1 MTDDPR
7 RTLRVSGLVQSHL
20 TTALAREL
28 ADPELSTLVVTHVDV
43 SKDLSIATARVRRLS
58 VVDGPEMRKSVLRRL
73 KRAVPRLR
81 RALGPALKLRR
92 VPDLRFIYD
101 DGQDAHD
108 RVGELLREIEEER
121 GQGGEGESK

>member
-1 MTDDPR
+1 
-7 RTLRVSGLVQSHL
+7 RTLRVAGLVQTHL

-28 ADPELSTLVVTHVDV
+28 GDPELSTLVVTHVDV

-58 VVDGPEMRKSVLRRL
+58 IEDGPEARKAVIARL

-101 DGQDAHD
+101 TGQDAHD
-108 RVGELLREIEEER
+108 RVDALLAEIERER
-121 GQGGEGESK
+121 DSGKS

>member
-1 MTDDPR
+1 MSEDAR
-7 RTLRVSGLVQSHL
+7 RTLRVAGLVQSHL

-58 VVDGPEMRKSVLRRL
+58 IEDGPEARKSVLARL
-73 KRAVPRLR
+73 RRAVPRLR

-92 VPDLRFIYD
+92 VPDLRFVYD
-101 DGQDAHD
+101 TGEDARG
-108 RVGELLREIEEER
+108 RVDALLAEIEREKR
-121 GQGGEGESK
+121 GE

>member
-1 MTDDPR
+1 MSEDAR
-7 RTLRVSGLVQSHL
+7 RTLRVAGLVQSHL

-58 VVDGPEMRKSVLRRL
+58 IEDGPEARKSVLSRL
-73 KRAVPRLR
+73 RRAVPRLR

-92 VPDLRFIYD
+92 VPELRFVYD
-101 DGQDAHD
+101 TGEDARG
-108 RVGELLREIEEER
+108 RVDALLAEIEREKR
-121 GQGGEGESK
+121 GE

>member
-1 MTDDPR
+1 MTEDPR
-7 RTLRVSGLVQSHL
+7 RTLRVAGLVQSHL

-28 ADPELSTLVVTHVDV
+28 GDPELSTLVVTHVDV
-43 SKDLSIATARVRRLS
+43 SKDLSVATARVRRLS
-58 VVDGPEMRKSVLRRL
+58 VVDGPEMRKSVLTRL

-108 RVGELLREIEEER
+108 RVGELLREIEIER
-121 GQGGEGESK
+121 EQGEGDEK

>member
-1 MTDDPR
+1 VTEDPR
-7 RTLRVSGLVQSHL
+7 RTLRVAGLVQSHL

-28 ADPELSTLVVTHVDV
+28 GDPELSTLVVTHVDV

-58 VVDGPEMRKSVLRRL
+58 VVDGPEMRKSMLSRLR
-73 KRAVPRLR
+73 KAVPRLR
-81 RALGPALKLRR
+81 RALGPALKLKR

-108 RVGELLREIEEER
+108 RVGELLREIAEER
-121 GQGGEGESK
+121 EPGGDPK

>member
-1 MTDDPR
+1 VTDDPR
-7 RTLRVSGLVQSHL
+7 RTLRVAGLVQSHL

-28 ADPELSTLVVTHVDV
+28 GDPELSTLVVTHVDI

-58 VVDGPEMRKSVLRRL
+58 VTDGPAERKSVLSRL

-92 VPDLRFIYD
+92 VPDLRFVYD
-101 DGQDAHD
+101 TGQDAHD
-108 RVGELLREIEEER
+108 RVDELLAEIERER
-121 GQGGEGESK
+121 KD

>member
-1 MTDDPR
+1 MSEDPR
-7 RTLRVSGLVQSHL
+7 RTLRVAGLVQSHL

-58 VVDGPEMRKSVLRRL
+58 IEDGPEARKAVLRRL
-73 KRAVPRLR
+73 QRAVPRLR

-101 DGQDAHD
+101 TGQDAHD
-108 RVGELLREIEEER
+108 RVGALLAEIERER
-121 GQGGEGESK
+121 GKGEP

>member
-1 MTDDPR
+1 VTDDPR
-7 RTLRVSGLVQSHL
+7 RTLRVAGLVQSHL

-28 ADPELSTLVVTHVDV
+28 GDPELSTLVVTHVDI

-58 VVDGPEMRKSVLRRL
+58 VTDDPEARKSVLSRL

-92 VPDLRFIYD
+92 VPDLRFVYD
-101 DGQDAHD
+101 TGQDAHD
-108 RVGELLREIEEER
+108 RVDELLSEIKRERSE
-121 GQGGEGESK
+121 

>member
-7 RTLRVSGLVQSHL
+7 RTLRVAGLVQSHL

-28 ADPELSTLVVTHVDV
+28 GDPELSTLVVTHVDV

-58 VVDGPEMRKSVLRRL
+58 VTDGAAERKSVLSRL

-101 DGQDAHD
+101 TGQDAHD
-108 RVGELLREIEEER
+108 RVDELLAEIERER
-121 GQGGEGESK
+121 KD

>member
-1 MTDDPR
+1 MSEDAR
-7 RTLRVSGLVQSHL
+7 RTLRVAGLVQSHL

-28 ADPELSTLVVTHVDV
+28 GDPELSTLVVTHVDV

-58 VVDGPEMRKSVLRRL
+58 IEDGPEARKAVLTRL

-92 VPDLRFIYD
+92 VPDLRFVYD
-101 DGQDAHD
+101 TGQDAHE
-108 RVGELLREIEEER
+108 RVDALLAEIERER
-121 GQGGEGESK
+121 DGSDKS

>member
-1 MTDDPR
+1 LTDDPR
-7 RTLRVSGLVQSHL
+7 RTLRVAGLVQSHL

-28 ADPELSTLVVTHVDV
+28 SDPELTTLVVTHVDV

-58 VVDGPEMRKSVLRRL
+58 VTDGPDMRKSVLSRL

-92 VPDLRFIYD
+92 VPDLRFVYD
-101 DGQDAHD
+101 TGQDAHD
-108 RVGELLREIEEER
+108 RVDELLSEIERER
-121 GQGGEGESK
+121 RE

>member
-7 RTLRVSGLVQSHL
+7 RTLRVAGLVQSHL

-28 ADPELSTLVVTHVDV
+28 GDPELSTLVVTHVDV

-58 VVDGPEMRKSVLRRL
+58 VVDGPEMRKSMLLRLR
-73 KRAVPRLR
+73 KAVPRLR
-81 RALGPALKLRR
+81 RALGPALKLKR

-108 RVGELLREIEEER
+108 RVGELLREIAEER
-121 GQGGEGESK
+121 EPGGSDPK

>member
-7 RTLRVSGLVQSHL
+7 RTLRVAGLVQSHL

-28 ADPELSTLVVTHVDV
+28 GDPELSTLVVTHVDI

-58 VVDGPEMRKSVLRRL
+58 VTDGPAARKSVLSRL

-81 RALGPALKLRR
+81 R
-92 VPDLRFIYD
+92 
-101 DGQDAHD
+101 
-108 RVGELLREIEEER
+108 LLHRQRSQR
-121 GQGGEGESK
+121 GCLSI

>member
-1 MTDDPR
+1 MSEDQR
-7 RTLRVSGLVQSHL
+7 RTLRIAGLVQAHL
-20 TTALAREL
+20 TQALAREL
-28 ADPELSTLVVTHVDV
+28 ADPELSSLVVTHVDV

-58 VVDGPEMRKSVLRRL
+58 VVDGPEMRKSVLTRL
-73 KRAVPRLR
+73 KRVVPRLR

-108 RVGELLREIEEER
+108 RVGELLREIEIER
-121 GQGGEGESK
+121 EQGEGDEK

>member
-1 MTDDPR
+1 VTDDPR
-7 RTLRVSGLVQSHL
+7 RTLRVAGLVQSHL

-28 ADPELSTLVVTHVDV
+28 GDPELSTLVVTHVDV

-58 VVDGPEMRKSVLRRL
+58 VVDGPEMRKSMLLRLR
-73 KRAVPRLR
+73 KAVPRLR
-81 RALGPALKLRR
+81 RALGPALKLKR

-108 RVGELLREIEEER
+108 RVGELLREIAEER
-121 GQGGEGESK
+121 EPGGGDPK

>member
-1 MTDDPR
+1 LTDDPR
-7 RTLRVSGLVQSHL
+7 RTLRVAGLVQSHL

-28 ADPELSTLVVTHVDV
+28 SDPELTTLVVTHVDV

-58 VVDGPEMRKSVLRRL
+58 VTDGPEVRKSVLSRL

-92 VPDLRFIYD
+92 VPDLRFVYD
-101 DGQDAHD
+101 TGQDAHD
-108 RVGELLREIEEER
+108 RVDELLSEIERER
-121 GQGGEGESK
+121 RE